1 VSQLLIASLDSEDGE
16 CFNKLFVSLHNSELL
31 TADVLIKVSCLL
43 TCSLTL
49 VAVTHRP
56 FTVVKGLFTSGNSQ
70 IVCDRHFPG

>member
-1 VSQLLIASLDSEDGE
+1 MSMNEAGLNYEVFYGNAQNVIE
-16 CFNKLFVSLHNSELL
+16 
-31 TADVLIKVSCLL
+31 II
-43 TCSLTL
+43 